1 VTRLYFEFE
10 IPRNGG
16 HRQRV
21 FGYGTRA
28 GARNELCRATIVSCA
43 FVELCSIQEGIA
55 SIWVSEQMCE
65 NVLGGAESAPR
76 FVTNGLNKEDWLQQ
90 RAKAIRALP
99 GSHSIQFIF
108 CHIGDDE
115 TQRGPR
121 KSDKY

>member
-1 VTRLYFEFE
+1 MAATASVYLDTAPGQVDEMNCVAPPSFRALLSNCARFKKGSRLLGF
-10 IPRNGG
+10 PR
-16 HRQRV
+16 
-21 FGYGTRA
+21 
-28 GARNELCRATIVSCA
+28 
-43 FVELCSIQEGIA
+43 
-55 SIWVSEQMCE
+55 QMCE